1 MGVDLSLVC
10 KGFEDP
16 VQDAQRCFRTILSA
30 LSQPGTV
37 GCLDTIAPHQPPDP
51 WSEAAWA
58 VAMTLLDGD
67 TRVWLSPS
75 LATAAAHA
83 SLQFHTSCNMTKN
96 PAEAD
101 FAFVGHPG
109 EQPDWSSLRQG
120 EPEFPDLS
128 ATIILQVPG
137 ITVVEPSELSGGE
150 SPPTKV
156 APNVGPNVGP
166 NVAPNASPS
175 STLQLQGP
183 GIEHTRRIRLE
194 RGAEGRWAEQ
204 LRLALVANRSQFPLG
219 VDLLMVWS
227 DRLCAIPRSTRVA
240 AI

>member
-1 MGVDLSLVC
+1 MRVDLSLVC

-37 GCLDTIAPHQPPDP
+37 GCLDNIALHQPPDR
-51 WSEAAWA
+51 WSKSAWA
-58 VAMTLLDGD
+58 VAMTLLDSD

-75 LATAAAHA
+75 LATTVAHA

-137 ITVVEPSELSGGE
+137 VTVVEPSELSGGE

-156 APNVGPNVGP
+156 APNVGPNV
-166 NVAPNASPS
+166 APNASSS

-183 GIEHTRRIRLE
+183 GIEHARQIRLE

-227 DRLCAIPRSTRVA
+227 NRLCAIPRSTRVA